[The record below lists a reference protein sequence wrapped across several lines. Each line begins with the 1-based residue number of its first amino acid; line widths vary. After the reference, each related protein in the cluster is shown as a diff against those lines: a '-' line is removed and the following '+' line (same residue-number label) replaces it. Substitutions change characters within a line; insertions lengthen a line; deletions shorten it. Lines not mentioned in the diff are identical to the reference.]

1 MVNNKYDM
9 GATQV
14 VTHREDQLFEI
25 FHENTKLSQHN
36 EHKTGRQVR
45 TILSNPNLLA
55 MLSKGHFRFSHLPTI
70 PLPREFPPTGCSL
83 EEAIQRRRSL
93 REYTSEPLSL
103 EQVSQLLHLSY
114 GVTGSWEF
122 SEGIQ
127 RVRAAPS
134 AGGLFPLELY
144 LIAQNVDGL
153 PVGIYHYNVP
163 DHALER
169 LPGPDDIRAA
179 MAAVSHYEATL
190 ANASALIVVTAV
202 FDRTTFKY
210 GDRGYR
216 LVLLD
221 AGHMAQNLLLAAT
234 AMQLGAVPFG
244 GFRDD
249 PLSRLVGADGVN
261 EASLYLIC
269 VGHPR
274 PNERPPRGD

>member
-25 FHENTKLSQHN
+25 FHENTKLSKHN

-45 TILSNPNLLA
+45 MILTNPNLLA
-55 MLSKGHFRFSHLPTI
+55 MLSRGHLRFDHLPRI
-70 PLPREFPPTGCSL
+70 PLTREFPPTECSL
-83 EEAIQRRRSL
+83 EDAIQRRRSL
-93 REYTSEPLSL
+93 REYTKEPLAL

-134 AGGLFPLELY
+134 AGGLYPLEIY

-153 PVGIYHYNVP
+153 QPGVYHYNVP

-169 LPGPDDIRAA
+169 LPGPQDLTAA
-179 MAAVSHYEATL
+179 MAEVSHYEETL
-190 ANASALIVVTAV
+190 AGAAALFVITGV
-202 FDRTTFKY
+202 FDRSTFKY

-216 LVLLD
+216 FVWLD
-221 AGHMAQNLLLAAT
+221 AGHMAQNMLLSAT
-234 AMQLGAVPFG
+234 AMRLGAAPLG

-261 EASLYLIC
+261 EAALYMVC